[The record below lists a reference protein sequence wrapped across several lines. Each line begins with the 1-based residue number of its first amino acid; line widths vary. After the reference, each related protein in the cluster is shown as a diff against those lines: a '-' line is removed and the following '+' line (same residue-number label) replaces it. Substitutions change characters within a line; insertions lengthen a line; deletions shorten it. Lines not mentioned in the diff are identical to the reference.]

1 MHFILKLGLRLAF
14 TAAAMYGLQWYFP
27 SGFIVS
33 ADPKTFL
40 GVAGLIVLVHTVLR
54 PILKLISFPLLLLT
68 LGLFNIVINLALLL
82 LVDYYSTALT
92 ISGWKTALISS
103 IILGIA
109 NSLF

>member
-1 MHFILKLGLRLAF
+1 MHFLLKLGLRLVL
-14 TAAAMYGLQWYFP
+14 TATAMYGLQWYFP
-27 SGFIVS
+27 TGFTVTS
-33 ADPKTFL
+33 DPKTFL
-40 GVAGLIVLVHTVLR
+40 GVAGFIVLVHTILR

-92 ISGWKTALISS
+92 ISGWNVALISS

-109 NSLF
+109 NSLL